1 MHCLY
6 LELTFSVSVGDTI
19 MKIRHLRDR
28 GDSSSVPRGYAAQI
42 LFVPRNKEGCK
53 YLRETVCHYEFAIRD
68 VEPDGLTLA
77 RSPRLMPRQPL
88 VDFGPSPS
96 LAIMVCHS
104 RRYIT
109 VWQHGSYF
117 SEKQGIF
124 NSRTYKC
131 SCLFLSCST
140 LEWPRTNIVQV
151 QVEAGESLRPKL
163 FQPSAKR
170 RTYGGHGNEAED
182 TSASLS

>member
-1 MHCLY
+1 MQKCPIAVPSRCHDDDDIVLPVFICTRITRVHMHCLY

-88 VDFGPSPS
+88 VDFGPSPG

-131 SCLFLSCST
+131 SCLSFRARLSNGR
-140 LEWPRTNIVQV
+140 ERI
-151 QVEAGESLRPKL
+151 
-163 FQPSAKR
+163 
-170 RTYGGHGNEAED
+170 
-182 TSASLS
+182 